1 MLNDDGRAK
10 EHVGERAVRRA
21 GERAGECTEG
31 RTGTH
36 VGEHAG
42 ARMDEHTGARTDK
55 RVMRSRKVMID
66 AFEHLLRAKPY
77 EDITVTDIAR
87 EADVNRKTFY
97 KHFGSIDGLLAYIL
111 DRHIAEIVESAHALL
126 FRDGELLEQDLDER
140 LRTFFDMVNVSL
152 MTNIS
157 LNRRVFECVPFD
169 LLLSCVKASM
179 LEELRRYGAVPRA
192 IPAELLEYYLS
203 FVFGGVLAAYR
214 RWIASDGGV
223 PIESVSSA
231 VSALVAEGIASI
243 AFPPDAADSILGS

>member
-1 MLNDDGRAK
+1 MDG
-10 EHVGERAVRRA
+10 HP
-21 GERAGECTEG
+21 
-31 RTGTH
+31 
-36 VGEHAG
+36 
-42 ARMDEHTGARTDK
+42 DK

-87 EADVNRKTFY
+87 EADVDRKTFY

-111 DRHIAEIVESAHALL
+111 DRHIAEIVESTHALL
-126 FRDGELLEQDLDER
+126 FRDGELLEQDLDVR

-179 LEELRRYGAVPRA
+179 LEELRRYGAVSARDPRRTA
-192 IPAELLEYYLS
+192 R
-203 FVFGGVLAAYR
+203 VLPLVRVR
-214 RWIASDGGV
+214 RDPRG
-223 PIESVSSA
+223 
-231 VSALVAEGIASI
+231 VSAL
-243 AFPPDAADSILGS
+243 DRLGRRRAHRERLERGERPGGGGHRVDRVPA

>member
-1 MLNDDGRAK
+1 MPNDDGRARV
-10 EHVGERAVRRA
+10 HADAHAGGRA
-21 GERAGECTEG
+21 GERADGRAGEC
-31 RTGTH
+31 
-36 VGEHAG
+36 
-42 ARMDEHTGARTDK
+42 MDGHPDKRTDK

-87 EADVNRKTFY
+87 EADVDRKTFY

-111 DRHIAEIVESAHALL
+111 DRHIAEIVESTHALL
-126 FRDGELLEQDLDER
+126 FRDGELLEQDLDVR

-203 FVFGGVLAAYR
+203 FVFGGILAAYR

-231 VSALVAEGIASI
+231 VSALVAEGVASI

>member
-1 MLNDDGRAK
+1 MGRSVETVPNDDGRARV
-10 EHVGERAVRRA
+10 HADAHAGGRA
-21 GERAGECTEG
+21 GERADG
-31 RTGTH
+31 RAG
-36 VGEHAG
+36 GRAG
-42 ARMDEHTGARTDK
+42 AHMDEHTGARTDK

-87 EADVNRKTFY
+87 EADVDRKTFY

-111 DRHIAEIVESAHALL
+111 DRHIAEIVESTHALL

-203 FVFGGVLAAYR
+203 FVFGGILAAYR